1 LSFVTD
7 MPELPEVETTRRGI
21 AASVLGQA
29 VRAVIVRQ
37 SRLRWPVPRSLMR
50 ELPGQT
56 IDTVTRRGKYL
67 LLGTRAGTVIMHL
80 GMSGSLRIV
89 PEATSPEKHDHVDLL
104 LSNGKCLRLRDP
116 RRFGAVLWTRSDP
129 ARHKLLAHLG
139 PDPLAA
145 DFRSEYLYRR
155 SRGRVRAIR
164 DFLIDGHEV
173 AGIGNIYANEAL
185 FAAGIDPRRAAG
197 RISRR
202 RYDRLARALRATLK
216 RGIAHGGATL
226 RDYCSSDG
234 RAGYFQLSTNVYG
247 RGGEPC
253 RVCGRR
259 VCAQALGARRVFFC
273 TRCQL

>member
-1 LSFVTD
+1 

-21 AASVLGQA
+21 AAGALGQT
-29 VRAVIVRQ
+29 VRAVVVRQ
-37 SRLRWPVPRSLMR
+37 PRLRWPVPRSLVR
-50 ELPGQT
+50 ELPGHT
-56 IDTVTRRGKYL
+56 IDSVTRRGKYL
-67 LLGTRAGTVIMHL
+67 VLGTRAGSVIMHL

-89 PEATSPEKHDHVDLL
+89 PQAIAPEKHDHVDLL
-104 LSNGKCLRLRDP
+104 LANGKCLRLRDP

-129 ARHKLLAHLG
+129 ARHKLLVHLG

-145 DFRSEYLYRR
+145 NFDGEHLYRR

-164 DFLIDGHEV
+164 DFLIDGREV

-197 RISRR
+197 QISRR
-202 RYDRLARALRATLK
+202 RYARLAHALRTTLK
-216 RGIAHGGATL
+216 RGIARGGATL
-226 RDYCSSDG
+226 RDYCGSDG
-234 RAGYFQLSTNVYG
+234 RTGYFQLSASVYG
-247 RGGEPC
+247 RAGEPC

-259 VCAQALGARRVFFC
+259 VRAQVLGARRAFFC